1 MATIE
6 STINDALA
14 EVLRQ
19 TRYVWRG
26 ADVIKSENSSLL
38 KGSNARPDILVAE
51 PNVSPVIVETEVFPA
66 RTVEKEA
73 IDRLGNQVRTTNNT
87 ILSSI
92 AVRLPKRL
100 RNVHG
105 KALKTELNNATDIEA
120 ALYSGSTPEQY
131 TRWPSSGWLTGDVSD
146 LSLLI
151 QQASIPPEIINYAV
165 DRLMDGVREGAGLLE
180 QITHDHA
187 GARQRISERL
197 HQEDGEQTRRM
208 TAAIL
213 INAFIFHDILAGGD
227 GKLADIL
234 MVEELRDKYS
244 QLDKNT
250 ILREWRRILLINY
263 WPIFNIARQLLE
275 AIPSDNS
282 KLLISNLADT
292 AGWLVSSQAMKSH
305 DLTGSVF
312 QRLIS
317 DRKFLAAYYT
327 TPASASLLL
336 NLAISPQ
343 SLPSGKTWSSTD
355 DIRSLRIADF
365 ACGTGTLLS
374 TAYHRISKLYELA
387 GGNGEVLHPYMMS
400 DMLVGCDVLP
410 AAAHLTA
417 SMLSGVYPAIQYEK
431 SSILTVAYGKQ
442 PNGSLAL
449 GSLDL
454 LETQGRLG
462 FLSITAKAAEG
473 MGEANKEVWY
483 ELPHH
488 SFDVIVM
495 NPPFTRP
502 TGHEGKKIG
511 IPNPMFAAFSSDAE
525 EQRAM
530 AEATKQLTRGTGVG
544 GNAGE
549 SSIFLLL
556 ADRKLKQDGMLG
568 LIMPLSF
575 MTGSASAW
583 QYSRTLLA
591 EEYTDIILISIA
603 GVDGAEMSFSAD
615 TGMGECLVVGRKS
628 GIKSNRATYVILD
641 KPPSYP
647 LLGVNAGKQIRHLIE
662 GANIRQLED
671 GPVGGSE
678 LIFGD
683 DVIGRVIDA
692 PLPESGVWNLARIA
706 DVSLAQSAHQF
717 ISEGRVWLPA
727 MRKTEIK
734 KIPMTTVVEIG
745 KVGPLHQD
753 IQFSKATGNR
763 GPFDIAKV
771 KKGTIP
777 TYPVLWSHDATRE
790 RTMLFEGE
798 SEGLPHRGRTED
810 DRVALDKKYEFVLE
824 TTSHCHFNQNFQFN
838 SQSTAMQFTPRK
850 TIGGRAWMSV
860 QLETMEYEKALVLW
874 GNSSFGILLHWWHA
888 NKQQS
893 GRGNVVKTA
902 LKTLPVLDVTALSAD
917 QLKEAVKL
925 FDLMC
930 HKSLRP
936 IHEIDKDE
944 VRKELDERFARH
956 VLGLSESV
964 LVQGGS
970 LDLLRLK
977 LSREPSIRGKK
988 Q

>member
-14 EVLRQ
+14 GALRQ
-19 TRYVWRG
+19 TRFIWRG

-38 KGSNARPDILVAE
+38 KGSNARPDILIAE
-51 PNVSPVIVETEVFPA
+51 PNVSPVIVETEVLPA

-73 IDRLGNQVRTTNNT
+73 IDRLGNQIRTTSDT

-100 RNVHG
+100 RDIHG
-105 KALKTELNNATDIEA
+105 KALKAELLNATDIEA

-131 TRWPSSGWLTGDVSD
+131 ARWPRSGWLTGDISD

-151 QQASIPPEIINYAV
+151 QQASVPPEIIEYAV
-165 DRLMDGVREGAGLLE
+165 DQLMDGVREGAGLLE
-180 QITHDHA
+180 QITRDHV
-187 GARQRISERL
+187 GSRQKISECL

-213 INAFIFHDILAGGD
+213 INAFTFHDVLAGGH
-227 GKLADIL
+227 GELADIL
-234 MVEELRDKYS
+234 TVEELRDKYS
-244 QLDKNT
+244 QLSKSAV
-250 ILREWRRILLINY
+250 LREWRRILLIDY
-263 WPIFNIARQLLE
+263 WPIFNVARQLLE
-275 AIPSDNS
+275 AIPSGNS
-282 KLLISNLADT
+282 KLLITNLADT
-292 AGWLVSSQAMKSH
+292 AAYLVESQAMRSH

-336 NLAISPQ
+336 QLAISPRL
-343 SLPSGKTWSSTD
+343 LPPEKAWTSID
-355 DIRSLRIADF
+355 DVKSLRVADF

-374 TAYHRISKLYELA
+374 TAYHRISQLYELS
-387 GGNGEVLHPYMMS
+387 GGNSKTLHPYMMA

-417 SMLSGVYPAIQYEK
+417 SMLASVHPEVRYEK
-431 SSILTVAYGKQ
+431 SSILTVAYGRQ

-454 LETQGRLG
+454 LESQGRLG
-462 FLSITAKAAEG
+462 FLSITARAAEG
-473 MGEANKEVWY
+473 KGDAKKEIWHA
-483 ELPHH
+483 LPHH
-488 SFDVIVM
+488 SFDVVVM

-502 TGHEGKKIG
+502 TGHEGSKIG

-530 AEATKQLTRGTGVG
+530 AEATKKLTRGTGVG

-556 ADRKLKQDGMLG
+556 ADRKLKEGGMLG

-591 EEYTDIILISIA
+591 EAYTDIILVSIA

-615 TGMGECLVVGRKS
+615 TGMGECLLIGRKS
-628 GIKSNRATYVILD
+628 SVKSERATYVILD

-647 LLGVNAGKQIRHLIE
+647 LLGVNAGKQIHHLIE
-662 GANIRQLED
+662 SANVRRLED
-671 GPVGGSE
+671 GPAGGSD
-678 LIFGD
+678 LIFGE
-683 DVIGRVIDA
+683 DVIGSVIDA
-692 PLPESGVWNLARIA
+692 PLPEAGVWNLARIM

-717 ISEGRVWLPA
+717 ISEGRIWLPA
-727 MRKTEIK
+727 MRKAEIRQ
-734 KIPMTTVVEIG
+734 IPMTTVAEIG
-745 KVGPLHQD
+745 RIGPLHQD

-763 GPFDIAKV
+763 GPFDITKV

-777 TYPVLWSHDATRE
+777 TYPVLWSHDAARE

-798 SEGLPHRGRTED
+798 SEGMPHRGRTAK
-810 DRVALDKKYEFVLE
+810 DRTALDKKCEFVLE
-824 TTSHCHFNQNFQFN
+824 TVSHCHFNQNFRFN

-860 QLETMEYEKALVLW
+860 QLDKEAYEKALVLW

-902 LKTLPVLDVTALSAD
+902 LKTLPVLDVTALSDA
-917 QLKEAVKL
+917 QLEEAVKL

-930 HKSLRP
+930 HKPLLP
-936 IHEIDKDE
+936 IHEIDKDA
-944 VRKELDERFARH
+944 VRRELDEKLARR
-956 VLGLSESV
+956 VLGLPESV
-964 LVQGGS
+964 LAQGGS

-988 Q
+988 